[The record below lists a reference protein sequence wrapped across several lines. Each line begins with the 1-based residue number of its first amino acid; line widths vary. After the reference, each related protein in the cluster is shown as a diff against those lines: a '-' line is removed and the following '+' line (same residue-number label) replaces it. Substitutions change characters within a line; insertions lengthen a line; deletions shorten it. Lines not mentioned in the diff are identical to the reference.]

1 MEVTRLKQPRCP
13 STSKL
18 LNNLW
23 YIYILDDHLAIKWK
37 ELIVNSVSWIIS
49 RELCWVRKK
58 KRKFSKMLHIL
69 WSIDMIFN
77 KWTKLKKWRA
87 GDWLPGIRET
97 RRREVGVAVKRQHE
111 WFSWWRK
118 WSVSCLHQFQYS
130 GCGLLLQSYK
140 LSPFE
145 ENLVKNTESKDHP
158 QSLCIMNV
166 NTNLQLS
173 QNNKFH

>member
-1 MEVTRLKQPRCP
+1 MIHIYPGWPPGNKMKRTN
-13 STSKL
+13 SKL
-18 LNNLW
+18 SKLDNLQR
-23 YIYILDDHLAIKWK
+23 IML
-37 ELIVNSVSWIIS
+37 ST
-49 RELCWVRKK
+49 KK